1 MNIKQNDTAGKT
13 AGTMTNNTASQLMPM
28 LKKDILSGAFV
39 AGEKLVM
46 AKLKKR
52 YDVGTGPLREA
63 LSQLI
68 TEQLVIAE
76 DQRGFYVH
84 PLSQEEM
91 LDLYQ
96 TRSHIEALCIVEA
109 IKKGDVDWE
118 ADVLAAMHRMKKAKY
133 LLDQDFEGLLQ
144 WELKHQAFHSAI
156 AKGCGSA
163 TLLHIRQ
170 SLYEKTARYRLL
182 WLKNNMV
189 SDDYFE
195 QNHREHEQLLQCVL
209 AHDAPQAEQVMK
221 DHLKAPGKALQGVF

>member
-1 MNIKQNDTAGKT
+1 MEIKQNDTA
-13 AGTMTNNTASQLMPM
+13 NTASQLMLM
-28 LKKDILSGAFV
+28 LKKDILNGAFA

-68 TEQLVIAE
+68 TEQLVVVE

-109 IKKGDVDWE
+109 IQKGDIDWE
-118 ADVLAAMHRMKKAKY
+118 AEVLAAMHRMKKAKH
-133 LLDQDFEGLLQ
+133 LLDTGFDGLLQ
-144 WELKHQAFHSAI
+144 WEVKHQAFHSAI
-156 AKGCGSA
+156 AKGCGSPA
-163 TLLHIRQ
+163 LLHIRQ

-189 SDDYFE
+189 SDDYFD
-195 QNHREHEQLLQCVL
+195 QNHQEHEQLLQCVL
-209 AHDAPQAEQVMK
+209 ERDATRAERIMK
-221 DHLKAPGKALQGVF
+221 NHLRTPGKALQGLF